1 MQAYAQ
7 QIHRCF
13 RCGYCKFPSDFT
25 DFNCPSYSRF
35 RLETYST
42 GGRLWLIWAW
52 LKKEIEW
59 SQHFAEIVFSCATCR
74 NCVEQCPMK
83 FSDDIVDWIVSARSD
98 MVEKSLVLPEIRDFL
113 NNISKHGNPWG
124 TARSKRD
131 AWAEGIRR
139 CKPGDEYLF
148 YVGCVGSYEERGQRM
163 AMNFAELLDEAEVS
177 FGILGAEEDCDG
189 NEAYTLGE
197 MGLFQELAK
206 KNVQKFKEL
215 EVKKVVTLSPHA
227 YNSMKNKYPRFGD
240 FQVFHYTQLLLE
252 MVQQGKIGLS
262 ELKTKVTYH
271 DPCFLGRYNGVYDAP
286 REILK
291 SIPGIELTEMER
303 TRENSF
309 CCGGGS
315 GNFVTDLLGR
325 SEESPSRIRVREAHG
340 AGAEILVVAC
350 PSCMMMLDDA
360 VKDEGLEG
368 ELTVKDIAEL
378 VKESCAQK

>member
-1 MQAYAQ
+1 MQTYAK

-59 SQHFAEIVFSCATCR
+59 SEHFAEIVFSCATCR
-74 NCVEQCPMK
+74 NCVEQCPMG

-98 MVEKSLVLPEIRDFL
+98 MIEKGLALPHIRDFL

-131 AWAEGIRR
+131 SWAEGIRR
-139 CKPGDEYLF
+139 YKPGDEYFF

-163 AMNFAELLDEAEVS
+163 ARNFAELLDKAEVS

-189 NEAYTLGE
+189 NEAYMLGE
-197 MGLFQELAK
+197 MGLSQELAK

-215 EVKKVVTLSPHA
+215 GVKKVVTLSPHA

-252 MVQQGKIGLS
+252 MIQQGKIELS
-262 ELKTKVTYH
+262 ELKAKVTYH
-271 DPCFLGRYNGVYDAP
+271 DPCFLGRYNSVYDVP

-291 SIPGIELTEMER
+291 SIPGIELIEMER

-315 GNFVTDLLGR
+315 GNFVTDLLGG
-325 SEESPSRIRVREAHG
+325 SEENPSRIRVREAHETG
-340 AGAEILVVAC
+340 AKILVVAC

-368 ELTVKDIAEL
+368 ELTVKGITEL
-378 VKESCAQK
+378 VKESSE

>member
-1 MQAYAQ
+1 MQAYAK

-25 DFNCPSYSRF
+25 DFNCPSYNRF

-59 SQHFAEIVFSCATCR
+59 SEHFAEIVFSCATCR

-83 FSDDIVDWIVSARSD
+83 FSDDIVDWIVAARSD
-98 MVEKSLVLPEIRDFL
+98 MVEKGLVLPHIRDFL

-139 CKPGDEYLF
+139 YKPGDEYFF
-148 YVGCVGSYEERGQRM
+148 YIGCVGSYEEQGQRM
-163 AMNFAELLDEAEVS
+163 ARSFAELLDKTGVS

-189 NEAYTLGE
+189 NEVYMLGE
-197 MGLFQELAK
+197 MGLFQELAE

-215 EVKKVVTLSPHA
+215 GVKKVVTLSPHA
-227 YNSMKNKYPRFGD
+227 YNSMKNKYPKLGD
-240 FQVFHYTQLLLE
+240 LEVFHYTQLLLE
-252 MVQQGKIGLS
+252 LIQQGKIELS
-262 ELKTKVTYH
+262 ELKAKVTYH
-271 DPCFLGRYNGVYDAP
+271 DPCFLGRYNSVYDAP
-286 REILK
+286 RDVLRN
-291 SIPGIELTEMER
+291 IPGIELIEMER

-315 GNFVTDLLGR
+315 GNFVTDLLGG
-325 SEESPSRIRVREAHG
+325 SEENPSRIRVREAHETD
-340 AGAEILVVAC
+340 AEILVVAC
-350 PSCMMMLDDA
+350 PSCMTMLDDA

-368 ELTVKDIAEL
+368 ELTVKDTAEL
-378 VKESCAQK
+378 VKESSK

>member
-1 MQAYAQ
+1 MQTYAK

-59 SQHFAEIVFSCATCR
+59 SEHFAEIVFSCATCR
-74 NCVEQCPMK
+74 NCVEQCPMG

-98 MVEKSLVLPEIRDFL
+98 MIEKGLALPHIRDFL

-131 AWAEGIRR
+131 SWAEGIRR
-139 CKPGDEYLF
+139 YKPGDEYFF

-163 AMNFAELLDEAEVS
+163 ARNFAELLDKAEVS

-189 NEAYTLGE
+189 NEAYMLGE

-215 EVKKVVTLSPHA
+215 GVKKVVTLSPHA

-240 FQVFHYTQLLLE
+240 FQVFHYTQLLSE
-252 MVQQGKIGLS
+252 MIQQEKIELS
-262 ELKTKVTYH
+262 ELKAKVTYH
-271 DPCFLGRYNGVYDAP
+271 DPCFLGRHNGVYDAP

-360 VKDEGLEG
+360 VKDEGLEDA
-368 ELTVKDIAEL
+368 LTVKDIAEL
-378 VKESCAQK
+378 VKESSE

>member
-1 MQAYAQ
+1 MQTYAK

-59 SQHFAEIVFSCATCR
+59 SEHFAEIVFSCATCR
-74 NCVEQCPMK
+74 NCVEQCPMG

-98 MVEKSLVLPEIRDFL
+98 MIEKGLALPHIRDFL

-131 AWAEGIRR
+131 SWAEGIMQY
-139 CKPGDEYLF
+139 KPGDEYFF

-163 AMNFAELLDEAEVS
+163 ARNFAELLDKAEVS

-189 NEAYTLGE
+189 NEAYMLGE

-215 EVKKVVTLSPHA
+215 GVKKVVTLSPHA

-240 FQVFHYTQLLLE
+240 FQVFHYTQLLSE
-252 MVQQGKIGLS
+252 MIQQEKIELS
-262 ELKTKVTYH
+262 ELKAKVTYH

-291 SIPGIELTEMER
+291 SISGIELTEMER

-378 VKESCAQK
+378 VKESSE

>member
-1 MQAYAQ
+1 MQAYAK

-59 SQHFAEIVFSCATCR
+59 SEHFAEIVFSCATCR
-74 NCVEQCPMK
+74 NCVEQCPMG

-98 MVEKSLVLPEIRDFL
+98 MVEKGLALPHIRDFL

-139 CKPGDEYLF
+139 YKPGDEYFL

-163 AMNFAELLDEAEVS
+163 ARSFAELLDAAEVS

-189 NEAYTLGE
+189 NEAYMLGE

-227 YNSMKNKYPRFGD
+227 YNSMKNKYPRFGN
-240 FQVFHYTQLLLE
+240 FQVFHYTQLLSE
-252 MVQQGKIGLS
+252 MIQQGKIELS
-262 ELKTKVTYH
+262 ELKAKVTYH
-271 DPCFLGRYNGVYDAP
+271 DPCFLGRYNGIYDIP

-291 SIPGIELTEMER
+291 SIPGIKLTEMER
-303 TRENSF
+303 TKENSF

-315 GNFVTDLLGR
+315 GNFVTDLLGG
-325 SEESPSRIRVREAHG
+325 SEENPSRIRVREAHET
-340 AGAEILVVAC
+340 GAEILVVAC

-368 ELTVKDIAEL
+368 ELSVKGIAEL
-378 VKESCAQK
+378 VKESSK